1 MTVER
6 IQRIACVLCDFVK
19 THDIGARGFI
29 LEVPKVVMPEESLY
43 LKRQVAC
50 QLRKTL
56 TVRYGGIFCSVKG
69 DYMKM
74 KIPADLLRDSD
85 TV

>member
-19 THDIGARGFI
+19 THEIGARGFI

-50 QLRKTL
+50 QLRKTM